1 MTRSPRKARAL
12 DPPPALQKPA
22 LTSRFESLERPLGIA
37 VVWVVIVAST
47 LLNAWGWLQ
56 STAGLIA
63 GVVVALVIA
72 AEILGATLLQQIMR
86 SMEAKN
92 IVRSALATAL
102 FVGCV
107 AFNAYSGHRAVEMIE
122 LARVAPEHA
131 KTEADAL
138 IAERQRRLDAVPP
151 VRLTDDQGRPI
162 GPQRL
167 AILQQQRE
175 ADLERLTAELSAAQ
189 KERGAIETTIASS
202 VPAMDGRHMWGLVIL
217 LELIKAAALF
227 ALARPV
233 QRSAKPRRE
242 AQLEPIAPPV
252 EPLRAAPA
260 AAEPPRAAASV
271 ARLYAPVL
279 PAPPAVATGLAA
291 TETLPRRYI
300 SAGARLE
307 LMRQERLA
315 AQAAPQAATTDL
327 AAVRP
332 RGRAKRGAAD
342 KGIVQPD
349 QSGGQV

>member
-12 DPPPALQKPA
+12 DPPPALHKPA
-22 LTSRFESLERPLGIA
+22 LTSRFEGFDRRLGIA
-37 VVWVVIVAST
+37 AVSAVVVAST

-72 AEILGATLLQQIMR
+72 AEILGATLLPQIMR
-86 SMEAKN
+86 SLDAKN
-92 IVRSALATAL
+92 FIRSTLAAAL

-107 AFNAYSGHRAVEMIE
+107 AFNAYSGHRAFEMIE
-122 LARVAPEHA
+122 VARVAPEHA
-131 KTEADAL
+131 KTQADAL

-151 VRLTDDQGRPI
+151 VQLTDDQGRPI

-167 AILQQQRE
+167 TILQQQRE
-175 ADLERLTAELSAAQ
+175 ADIERLTAELSAAQ
-189 KERGAIETTIASS
+189 RERDAIETTVASS

-217 LELIKAAALF
+217 LELIKAGALF

-252 EPLRAAPA
+252 EPLRPAPV
-260 AAEPPRAAASV
+260 AAEPPRAAASA

-279 PAPPAVATGLAA
+279 PATPAAAIGLAA
-291 TETLPRRYI
+291 TETLPRRFI
-300 SAGARLE
+300 SAGERLE

-315 AQAAPQAATTDL
+315 AQAAQAPATDL
-327 AAVRP
+327 AAMRP
-332 RGRAKRGAAD
+332 RGRAKKGAAD
-342 KGIVQPD
+342 KGLVQPD